1 MSESNVAKLRQLDM
15 MLLMVFAEALRN
27 RKLTVVAT
35 RLGLTPS
42 AVSHSLKRLREEFD
56 DELFMRRPFGV
67 APTQRALE
75 IAPQV
80 EAILDLTRSALGRP
94 ESFEPQTSSRLFR
107 IAMPDHELSL
117 FAPTVIHSLRR
128 QAPGIRVDFRPQ
140 TRQAAITALAEGE
153 IDLAVGL
160 LRAPSAEFDKVE
172 LFEENYLVLARR
184 RHPGIIK
191 ALDLK
196 TYVALDHLLVSPGG
210 GLKGIVDGTLAK
222 LGHRRNV
229 VAAVPSF

>member
-1 MSESNVAKLRQLDM
+1 
-15 MLLMVFAEALRN
+15 
-27 RKLTVVAT
+27 
-35 RLGLTPS
+35 
-42 AVSHSLKRLREEFD
+42 
-56 DELFMRRPFGV
+56 
-67 APTQRALE
+67 
-75 IAPQV
+75 
-80 EAILDLTRSALGRP
+80 
-94 ESFEPQTSSRLFR
+94 
-107 IAMPDHELSL
+107 
-117 FAPTVIHSLRR
+117 
-128 QAPGIRVDFRPQ
+128 
-140 TRQAAITALAEGE
+140 ALAEGE

-229 VAAVPSF
+229 VAAVPSFFRRPGGRCRLRCYHHDPDAHRGA